1 MIKKIAFYGAIL
13 SLLIISYVF
22 FITAKIGA
30 VAFIFIAALL
40 LAFMVYN
47 FLLHRIKNE
56 NPFRT
61 LIENSDNIIS
71 LLDKNMLLIYRN
83 ASAEKITDFTASDRK
98 EGLKIEDVY
107 PDDRDLVLLKIN
119 EMNANPGKAVTVS
132 YRIKHKAGHYIWL
145 EGSFTNLFHEPAV
158 NAVLVNMRDITEEK
172 TNQLQQLLLQSI
184 VNSSDDAIIS
194 KTLLGIITSWN
205 PGAEKI
211 LGYRADEVIG
221 KHIDFIVP
229 VHLRDEEKNIIENV
243 ISKGL
248 IHNFETERVRKDGS
262 IINVSL
268 NVSLVITPAGHV
280 IGISKILSDITEKKR
295 SEKFI
300 EEANLERN
308 IILESIGDGF
318 FAVDSNWVVTY
329 WNKVAEKNLT
339 VPKSSILGHKLW
351 DVFSESV
358 GSYSYLQY
366 HKTMEEKSPTHF
378 EDYFAPLDRW
388 FEISAYP
395 SANGLSVYFKDI
407 TSRKFSELQS
417 IEMTQD
423 LLQKS
428 KELAASNNELE
439 QFAYVAS
446 HDMQEP
452 LRMVTG
458 FLSQLEK
465 KYGNVID
472 DKGRQYIDFAM
483 DGAKRMRRIILD
495 LLEFSVIGRKGEQ
508 EEEVNLHELIQEIK
522 AVYAKEIADRNARVI
537 SEELPVIRTV
547 KSSVYRIFQNLIG
560 NALKYSKKDAA
571 PVVRVFSVPQKDHWE
586 FGVSDNG
593 IGIDKE
599 YFDKI
604 FVIFQ
609 RLNGDNKA
617 GTGIGLAI
625 CKKIA
630 EQHGGTIHVESIE
643 GSGSTFYFTL
653 KK

>member
-1 MIKKIAFYGAIL
+1 MI
-13 SLLIISYVF
+13 
-22 FITAKIGA
+22 
-30 VAFIFIAALL
+30 IFILLSALL
-40 LAFMVYN
+40 LAYIIYSFI
-47 FLLHRIKNE
+47 LQRSKNE
-56 NPFRT
+56 KRYRI
-61 LIENSDNIIS
+61 LIESSSDIIS
-71 LLDKNMLLIYRN
+71 LLDRNMMPIYRSP
-83 ASAEKITDFTASDRK
+83 SAEKVTGFTASDRK
-98 EGLKIEDVY
+98 QGIKIEDVH
-107 PDDRDLVLLKIN
+107 PDDRDLVLLKLK
-119 EMNANPGKAVTVS
+119 EMNANPGKAVTAS
-132 YRIKHKAGHYIWL
+132 YRIKHKDGHYIWL
-145 EGSFTNLFHEPAV
+145 EGSFTNLFHEPRVQAI
-158 NAVLVNMRDITEEK
+158 LVNMRDITEQK

-184 VNSSDDAIIS
+184 INSSDDAIIS

-211 LGYRADEVIG
+211 LGYRADEMIG
-221 KHIDFIVP
+221 KHIDCIVP
-229 VHLRDEEKNIIENV
+229 PHLRDEEKSIIENV
-243 ISKGL
+243 TGKGL
-248 IHNFETERVRKDGS
+248 IHNFETERVKKDGS

-268 NVSLVITPAGHV
+268 NISLIITPSGHI
-280 IGISKILSDITEKKR
+280 IGISKILRDITEQKR
-295 SEKFI
+295 SEKII
-300 EEANLERN
+300 EEANRERN

-318 FAVDSNWVVTY
+318 FAVDKNWVVTY
-329 WNKVAEKNLT
+329 WNKIAETNLT

-351 DVFSESV
+351 DVFSESI

-366 HKTMEEKSPTHF
+366 HKAMEEKSPVHF
-378 EDYFAPLDRW
+378 EDYFSPLERW

-407 TSRKFSELQS
+407 TSRKLSELQS
-417 IEMTQD
+417 IAMTHD

-465 KYGNVID
+465 KYGDVID

-495 LLEFSVIGRKGEQ
+495 LLEFSVIGRKEEQ
-508 EEEVNLHELIQEIK
+508 KEVVNLNELIQEIK
-522 AVYAKEIADRNARVI
+522 TVYAKEIAEKDARVV
-537 SEELPVIRTV
+537 SEELPVIQIE

-560 NALKYSKKDAA
+560 NALKYSKEGTA
-571 PVVRVFSVPQKDHWE
+571 PVIRIFSVPQNDYWE

-593 IGIDKE
+593 IGIDKD

-609 RLNGDNKA
+609 RLNTDNKS

-630 EQHGGTIHVESIE
+630 EQHGGTIRVESVE
-643 GSGSTFYFTL
+643 GNGSTFYFTM

>member
-1 MIKKIAFYGAIL
+1 MTTFIL
-13 SLLIISYVF
+13 LS
-22 FITAKIGA
+22 G
-30 VAFIFIAALL
+30 LL
-40 LAFMVYN
+40 LVYIIYSF
-47 FLLHRIKNE
+47 FLQRFKNE
-56 NPFRT
+56 KRFRI
-61 LIENSDNIIS
+61 LIESSSDIIA
-71 LLDKNMLLIYRN
+71 LLDKNMLPIYRSP
-83 ASAEKITDFTASDRK
+83 SAEKVTGFTESDRK
-98 EGLKIEDVY
+98 QGVKIEEIH
-107 PDDRDLVLLKIN
+107 PDDRDLMLLKI
-119 EMNANPGKAVTVS
+119 EEINANPGKAVTAT
-132 YRIKHKAGHYIWL
+132 YRMKHKDGHYIWL
-145 EGSFTNLFHEPAV
+145 EGSFTNLFHEPRVKAI
-158 NAVLVNMRDITEEK
+158 LVNMRDITEQK
-172 TNQLQQLLLQSI
+172 ANQLQQLLLQSI

-211 LGYRADEVIG
+211 LGYRADEMIG
-221 KHIDFIVP
+221 KHIDFIIP
-229 VHLRDEEKNIIENV
+229 EHLRDEERSIIENV
-243 ISKGL
+243 TGKGPV
-248 IHNFETERVRKDGS
+248 HQYETERVKKDGS

-280 IGISKILSDITEKKR
+280 IGISKILRDVTEKKR
-295 SEKFI
+295 SEKII

-308 IILESIGDGF
+308 IILESIADGF
-318 FAVDSNWVVTY
+318 FAVDKNWVVTY

-339 VPKSSILGHKLW
+339 VPKSSILGYKLW
-351 DVFSESV
+351 DVFSESID
-358 GSYSYLQY
+358 SYSYLQY
-366 HKTMEEKSPTHF
+366 HKAMEEKSPAHF
-378 EDYFAPLDRW
+378 EDYFLPLEKW

-417 IEMTQD
+417 IAMTQD

-465 KYGNVID
+465 KYGDVID

-495 LLEFSVIGRKGEQ
+495 LLEFSVIGRKEEQ
-508 EEEVNLHELIQEIK
+508 KEVVDLNELIQEIK
-522 AVYAKEIADRNARVI
+522 TVYAKEIAEKNAQVVP
-537 SEELPVIRTV
+537 EELPVIQIE

-560 NALKYSKKDAA
+560 NALKYSKEGAA
-571 PVVRVFSVPQKDHWE
+571 PVIRIFNVPQNDYWE

-593 IGIDKE
+593 IGIDKD

-609 RLNGDNKA
+609 RLNTDNKS
-617 GTGIGLAI
+617 GTGIGLAV

-630 EQHGGTIHVESIE
+630 EQHGGSIRVESVE
-643 GSGSTFYFTL
+643 GNGSTFYFTM